1 MNLFD
6 TVSEDIKK
14 AMKAKNKVA
23 LQTLRNVKKAFIE
36 ANTQTGANEV
46 LSDEEALRIIQKL
59 VKQGKD
65 SATIYKEQDRE
76 DLADEELAQVE
87 ILEEYLPKQMSKEE
101 LKEALKK
108 LVDELNA
115 TSMKD
120 MGKVMGI
127 ATQKF
132 AGKAEGRMISQ
143 IVKELLN

>member
-36 ANTQTGANEV
+36 ANTQTGASEV

-101 LKEALKK
+101 LKAALKK

>member
-36 ANTQTGANEV
+36 ANTQTGASEV

>member
-101 LKEALKK
+101 LKAALKK

>member
-120 MGKVMGI
+120 MGKVMGT